1 MNILET
7 IIAAKR
13 KEVAL
18 RKAAVPV
25 AMLERSVYF
34 ERIPISMKAN
44 LSKDSS
50 SGIIAEFKRKSPS
63 RSWINQHADA
73 ADTGAA
79 YVQAG
84 AAGISVLTDENFFG
98 ARPTDFEQ
106 VRSLSECPQLRKD
119 FIVDEYQVLES
130 KAMGAD
136 VILLLAKVLEPH
148 TIAAYTALAQQL
160 GMEVLLELQD
170 EAEVRANVNAIVDL
184 LGINNRNLKDFVVD
198 FENSARLA
206 DLLPAD
212 KLKVAESGIE
222 KSDDI
227 AYLRSVG
234 FKGFLIGEQFM
245 RHQYPGKACAA
256 LIKTLNHEH

>member
-7 IIAAKR
+7 IIAAKK
-13 KEVAL
+13 KEVAQ
-18 RKAAVPV
+18 RKAIVPV

-34 ERIPISMKAN
+34 ERVPVSMKASLN
-44 LSKDSS
+44 KDSS

-63 RSWINQHADA
+63 RSWINQNADA
-73 ADTGAA
+73 GDIGVA
-79 YVQAG
+79 YAQAG
-84 AAGISVLTDENFFG
+84 VAGISVLTDEDFFG

-106 VRSLSECPQLRKD
+106 IRSLSECPQLRKD
-119 FIVDEYQVLES
+119 FIVDEYQILES

-148 TIAAYTALAQQL
+148 TIATYTALAHQL

-170 EAEVRANVNAIVDL
+170 ESEVRANVNATADL
-184 LGINNRNLKDFVVD
+184 LGINNRDLKDFVVD

-222 KSDDI
+222 QAKDI
-227 AYLRSVG
+227 KYLRSVG

-245 RHQYPGKACAA
+245 RHQDPGRTCAA